1 MIGATLSGAVAVLV
15 ALVAQGP
22 FTALLMLGGVILVQ
36 QIEGHVLQP
45 FLMGRFVSVHP
56 LAVIVAIG
64 CGVLVAGVA
73 GALVAVPLAAVVNS
87 VGQHLAAY
95 TDVGDDEPE
104 EVVEEEIAEED
115 PDSDPVPDLKEGEVG
130 D

>member
-1 MIGATLSGAVAVLV
+1 
-15 ALVAQGP
+15 
-22 FTALLMLGGVILVQ
+22 
-36 QIEGHVLQP
+36 
-45 FLMGRFVSVHP
+45 